1 MRLFAFLIMQR
12 LCLFLIFLAAT
23 VNLVGAFQPEMG
35 FDALWYH
42 LIIPKLYL
50 MWGQIKYIPGGLLY
64 YSAMPKLGELI
75 YMLFGANDTIAHLIN
90 WGFGVGTVIVIR
102 KISKNWLAPLIF
114 YATPLVG
121 WLSGSA
127 YIDLIRTFFE
137 VLAFYF
143 ITKNKYLSSGVAI
156 ALAIGTKTFALGSIP
171 ALCILILL
179 KRGNLIK
186 FLTPV
191 ILLSA
196 PWFIISY
203 LWTGN
208 PLSPIGSLSVPYSFP
223 NPLDLWRL
231 FTTSPDPISPIY
243 LIILPFIITKPYVFL
258 TAVLWLFI
266 PRTDWGRFIL
276 PYLPVWAVYA
286 SQVIKNKKFLI
297 YVVIF
302 ISIINIGYRIMA
314 QQKIIPY
321 LSGQETK
328 TEYLCKNLDFDTS
341 VFVDCDGWFQSH
353 ITNKDLVLVQNVHNL
368 YYINFPFVH
377 ESWYNNEPIT
387 HILTYN
393 KLLDKKLV
401 YENGLTGLRV
411 YLPWKKY

>member
-1 MRLFAFLIMQR
+1 MQR
-12 LCLFLIFLAAT
+12 IFLFLIFLAAT
-23 VNLVGAFQPEMG
+23 VNLVGVFQPEIG

-42 LIIPKLYL
+42 LTIPKLYL
-50 MWGQIKYIPGGLLY
+50 AWQDIRFIPGGLLY

-114 YATPLVG
+114 YVTPLVG

-171 ALCILILL
+171 VLGILILL

-186 FLTPV
+186 FLTPA
-191 ILLSA
+191 ILLSV
-196 PWFIISY
+196 PWFIVSY

-208 PLSPIGSLSVPYSFP
+208 PLSPIGSLTVPYGLP
-223 NPLDLWRL
+223 NPLNLWRL

-243 LIILPFIITKPYVFL
+243 LIILPFIVTKPYVFL

-276 PYLPVWAVYA
+276 PYLPVWAVFA
-286 SQVIKNKKFLI
+286 SQIIIRKKFLI
-297 YVVIF
+297 WVAIF
-302 ISIINIGYRIMA
+302 ISVVNIGYRIIA

-321 LSGQETK
+321 LLGQVTK

-341 VFVDCDGWFQSH
+341 VFADCDGWFKAHLTSS
-353 ITNKDLVLVQNVHNL
+353 DMVLVSNVHNL

-377 ESWYNNEPIT
+377 ESWYAGEKYNY
-387 HILTYN
+387 ILTYN
-393 KLLDKKLV
+393 KEMDKTLI
-401 YENGLTGLRV
+401 YQNDLTGMRL
-411 YLPWKKY
+411 YAN